1 MRKLV
6 IGGALAATLL
16 ACYFAPADDGDIIAP
31 ANARAQVVAPA
42 QELAHPL
49 AAEAAPPAL
58 DIHPRIDDDE
68 LGNAFARQ
76 SWLAATPVQA
86 EAARPAVS
94 RTIKPTTVAN
104 HGAPALPI
112 RFLGRFV
119 DDGQA
124 AYFLQVAERNV
135 VAHVGD
141 KVDDN
146 YTLDSATGD
155 TLTFTYLPLHQQQVL
170 AARDTN

>member
-6 IGGALAATLL
+6 IGSALAATLL

-31 ANARAQVVAPA
+31 ASARAQLAAPA
-42 QELAHPL
+42 QPL
-49 AAEAAPPAL
+49 VAEAAPPAL
-58 DIHPRIDDDE
+58 DIHPRIDDEE
-68 LGNAFARQ
+68 LGNTFARQ
-76 SWLAATPVQA
+76 SWLAAAAVQA
-86 EAARPAVS
+86 APAQPAVS

-104 HGAPALPI
+104 NGMPALPI

-119 DDGQA
+119 DDGKA
-124 AYFLQVAERNV
+124 AYFLQVADRNV

-170 AARDTN
+170 AAGDTN

>member
-31 ANARAQVVAPA
+31 ASARTAAAPP
-42 QELAHPL
+42 QPVL
-49 AAEAAPPAL
+49 AEAAPPAL

-68 LGNAFARQ
+68 PGNAFAKH
-76 SWLAATPVQA
+76 SWLATAPNQA
-86 EAARPAVS
+86 PIEPPAVS
-94 RTIKPTTVAN
+94 RAIKPTIVASN
-104 HGAPALPI
+104 GAPALPI

-124 AYFLQVAERNV
+124 AYFLQVADRNV

-146 YTLDSATGD
+146 YTLDSAIGD

-170 AARDTN
+170 AAGGTN

>member
-1 MRKLV
+1 MV

-16 ACYFAPADDGDIIAP
+16 ACYFAPADEGDIIAP
-31 ANARAQVVAPA
+31 ASARAQVAAAPA
-42 QELAHPL
+42 V
-49 AAEAAPPAL
+49 AEAPPPAL

-68 LGNAFARQ
+68 LGNAFARR
-76 SWLAATPVQA
+76 SWLAA
-86 EAARPAVS
+86 AAPSAAAAQPAVS
-94 RTIKPTTVAN
+94 HTIKPTTVAN
-104 HGAPALPI
+104 HGVPALPI

-124 AYFLQVAERNV
+124 AYFLQVADRNV
-135 VAHVGD
+135 VARVGD

-146 YTLDSATGD
+146 YTLDSAGAD

-170 AARDTN
+170 AAGDTN

>member
-6 IGGALAATLL
+6 IGAALAGTLL

-31 ANARAQVVAPA
+31 ANARAQPEAP
-42 QELAHPL
+42 QQQPV
-49 AAEAAPPAL
+49 AEAAPPAL
-58 DIHPRIDDDE
+58 DIHSRIDDDE
-68 LGNAFARQ
+68 LGNAFARH
-76 SWLAATPVQA
+76 SWQAAAPGPAMVAQ
-86 EAARPAVS
+86 PAVS

-104 HGAPALPI
+104 NGMPALPI

-124 AYFLQVAERNV
+124 AYFLQVADRNV

-141 KVDDN
+141 KIDDN

-170 AARDTN
+170 AAGDTN

>member
-16 ACYFAPADDGDIIAP
+16 ACYFAPADEGDIIAP
-31 ANARAQVVAPA
+31 ANARAQV
-42 QELAHPL
+42 
-49 AAEAAPPAL
+49 AAVPQALVEAAPPAL

-68 LGNAFARQ
+68 LGNAFAKQR
-76 SWLAATPVQA
+76 WLAAVPAQV
-86 EAARPAVS
+86 AAAQPAVS

-104 HGAPALPI
+104 NGTPALPI

-119 DDGQA
+119 DAGQA
-124 AYFLQVAERNV
+124 AYFLQVADRNV

-170 AARDTN
+170 AAGDTN

>member
-6 IGGALAATLL
+6 IGVALAGTLL

-31 ANARAQVVAPA
+31 ANARVQFAAPP
-42 QELAHPL
+42 QPL
-49 AAEAAPPAL
+49 VAEAAPPAL
-58 DIHPRIDDDE
+58 DIHPRIDDE
-68 LGNAFARQ
+68 LGNAFARH
-76 SWLAATPVQA
+76 SWQAAAPGPALVEQ
-86 EAARPAVS
+86 PAVS

-104 HGAPALPI
+104 NGMPALPI

-124 AYFLQVAERNV
+124 AYFLQVADRNV

-141 KVDDN
+141 QIDDN

-170 AARDTN
+170 AAGDTN